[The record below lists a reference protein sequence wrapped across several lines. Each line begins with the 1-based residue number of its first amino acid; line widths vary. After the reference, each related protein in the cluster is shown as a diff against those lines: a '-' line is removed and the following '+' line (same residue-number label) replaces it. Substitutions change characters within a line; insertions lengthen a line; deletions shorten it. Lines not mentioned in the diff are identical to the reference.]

1 MIPKK
6 VDESEDASD
15 EVFTSESF
23 FMCCKQCGL
32 TLDELSE
39 MTIGNALDYQTK
51 YVEMHSDNKKEKKAV
66 RATQNHFDNF

>member
-1 MIPKK
+1 
-6 VDESEDASD
+6 
-15 EVFTSESF
+15 
-23 FMCCKQCGL
+23 MCCKQCGL

-51 YVEMHSDNKKEKKAV
+51 YVEMYSDNKKEKKAV

>member
-1 MIPKK
+1 
-6 VDESEDASD
+6 
-15 EVFTSESF
+15 
-23 FMCCKQCGL
+23 MCCKQCGL

-51 YVEMHSDNKKEKKAV
+51 YVEMHSNKKEKKAV